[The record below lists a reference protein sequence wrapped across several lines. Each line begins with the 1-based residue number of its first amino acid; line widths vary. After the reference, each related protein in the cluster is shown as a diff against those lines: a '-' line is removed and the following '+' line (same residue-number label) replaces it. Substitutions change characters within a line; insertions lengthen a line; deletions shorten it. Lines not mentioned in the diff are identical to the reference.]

1 MLTMLEPIG
10 KNTRV
15 EILNQIH
22 SANGHVPPRF
32 NDEIVSSRKPS
43 PVLKW
48 FANLFSKIWIWIQ
61 RARILSGVRNL
72 AYRISNWLRVNV
84 FVFFE
89 DEQAKRKLFEL
100 KIDKYR
106 RVYYEMLGAKTD
118 AARKKVKNKFQKL
131 PAELQELFKEQLL
144 SILKNDRPDLSEEQV
159 KTRLEHVLEDPF
171 LVFDTDRPSMK
182 KHMANHHTEPMAR
195 ASYATVNKIQK
206 EE

>member
-1 MLTMLEPIG
+1 MLPMLEPIG
-10 KNTRV
+10 KNTRI
-15 EILNQIH
+15 EIPRQVH
-22 SANGHVPPRF
+22 SANGPLIPRF
-32 NDEIVSSRKPS
+32 NDEIVSSRRPS

-48 FANLFSKIWIWIQ
+48 FANLFSRIWLWIQ

-84 FVFFE
+84 FAFFE

-100 KIDKYR
+100 KIDKFR
-106 RVYYEMLGAKTD
+106 NVYYEMLGSKTA

-131 PAELQELFKEQLL
+131 PLELREIFKEQIL
-144 SILKNDRPDLSEEQV
+144 SILKNDRPDLSEDQL
-159 KTRLEHVLEDPF
+159 KTRLEQVLEDPF

-182 KHMANHHTEPMAR
+182 KHMGNHLTEPMAR
-195 ASYATVNKIQK
+195 ASFATVNKIQK